1 MHLSAYDL
9 ECIEKAKKM
18 IDRDISRHFSIFSVA
33 ESVGMGATKLKTG
46 FKQMYGCGLF
56 AYLQQQRMERAA
68 ALLENTDKSI
78 KEISKIAGFRYRS
91 NFITA
96 FTAYHGMPPGRY
108 RKMHLDE

>member
-1 MHLSAYDL
+1 MPFSAYDI

-18 IDRDISRHFSIFSVA
+18 IDTDIRRHLSICSVA

-46 FKQMYGCGLF
+46 FKQMYGLGLF
-56 AYLQQQRMERAA
+56 AYLQQQRMDKAA
-68 ALLENTDKSI
+68 TLLTDTDKTI

-108 RKMHLDE
+108 RKKHLDE